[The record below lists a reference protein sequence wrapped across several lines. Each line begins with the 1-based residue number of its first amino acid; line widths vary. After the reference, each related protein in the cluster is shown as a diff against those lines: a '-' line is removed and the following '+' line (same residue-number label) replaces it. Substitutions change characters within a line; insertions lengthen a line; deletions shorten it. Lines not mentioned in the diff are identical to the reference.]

1 MNISPARYG
10 CVCFAVPRKI
20 LAQMANDTDD
30 DEDRRHL
37 GKHAAQSSMLR
48 GHRAVLHQHKPEAH
62 PGRQALHRQVFDA
75 NRSTLLPGNLLRD
88 EGGPP
93 ARDKVANQAYDNV
106 GIALQ
111 FYKTVLARASVDGKG
126 ERIQVSVHY
135 DDRFPNA
142 MWTGRQVIV
151 GDGDG
156 RHFKG
161 FAQSLGIIAHEFSH
175 GVMQHMVPGGLGV
188 VQVTGKPPALKGEA
202 GALNESFCDVFASM
216 IKQWHAGQDVAAA
229 DWLVGED
236 ILTPGN
242 GNAIRSLKE
251 PGNDKLTCKGDDQVS
266 DYRHYKATSDAH
278 TGSGIANHAF
288 YIAASTLGGNSW
300 EKLASVWFKG
310 FDRLRPRATFLDAA
324 HATID
329 VAATLHGKQSDAHRA
344 VKDGWK
350 RVNVLA

>member
-1 MNISPARYG
+1 
-10 CVCFAVPRKI
+10 
-20 LAQMANDTDD
+20 MADDTDD

-37 GKHAAQSSMLR
+37 GKHIAHTSMLR
-48 GHRAVLHQHKPEAH
+48 GQRALLHQHRPDSN
-62 PGRQALHRQVFDA
+62 PGRQPLHRQVFDA
-75 NRSTLLPGNLLRD
+75 NRSTLLPGRLVRD
-88 EGGPP
+88 EGGSP

-111 FYKTVLARASVDGKG
+111 FYKTVLGRASVDGKG

-156 RHFKG
+156 LHFKG
-161 FAQSLGIIAHEFSH
+161 FAHSLGIIAHEFSH
-175 GVMQHMVPGGLGV
+175 GVMQFMVPGGLGV

-216 IKQWHAGQDVAAA
+216 VKQWHAGQDVAQA

-242 GNAIRSLKE
+242 GRAIRSLKD
-251 PGNDKLTCKGDDQVS
+251 PGNNELTCKGDDQVS
-266 DYRHYKATSDAH
+266 DYRRYKATSDAH
-278 TGSGIANHAF
+278 TGSGIGNHAF
-288 YIAASTLGGNSW
+288 YVAANVLGGNSW
-300 EKLASVWFKG
+300 EKLARVWFNG

-324 HATID
+324 LATID
-329 VAATLHGKQSDAHRA
+329 VAAALHGKRSAAHQA
-344 VKDGWK
+344 VKEGWK
-350 RVNVLA
+350 RVCVLS